1 MIDVMDLRAAPI
13 LHGVSFHLP
22 AGQVLALVGESGSG
36 KTTTGLA
43 LLGEH
48 PPGIEVT
55 GTVRVAGRQ
64 VGAGRPPTP
73 GTVGFVPQHPSSVLN
88 PVRRIGAVLTE
99 IASRHGTSVEPALRR
114 ASLPADRAFLRR
126 YPHQLSGGQQQRLV
140 LAQALLGDPSVIVAD
155 EPTTGQDPL
164 TRDEVVGELSKLV
177 RQGISIVLLSHD
189 LDVVRAL
196 ADQVVV
202 LRAGRVAEAG
212 PAASVLDAP
221 RDAYTRALL
230 AARPRPAAAIGQGAA
245 RPGPTEAIER
255 GAAGPGST
263 AAIERGAPAVRLEA
277 TGLVARHG
285 GRKVLHEVSLRVAAG
300 ECLAVVGRSGSGKT
314 TLARC
319 LAGLHL
325 PDSGSVRLGGRE
337 LARTLRRRT
346 RADLAAVQYVFQ
358 DARASFDPNSA
369 VLDQVARTA
378 VRLRGMSTPQATAAA
393 LETLDEVAL
402 PSGTARRRPGDLSG
416 GELQRA
422 ALARALLAEPDV
434 LICDEITSGLDTL
447 TQATVLHH
455 LQRLA
460 RRRRLTLVVISH
472 DLGVVAQLADHVA
485 VLADGR
491 LAGYGP
497 ATHVLTTFEEE
508 LTP

>member
-1 MIDVMDLRAAPI
+1 
-13 LHGVSFHLP
+13 
-22 AGQVLALVGESGSG
+22 
-36 KTTTGLA
+36 
-43 LLGEH
+43 
-48 PPGIEVT
+48 
-55 GTVRVAGRQ
+55 
-64 VGAGRPPTP
+64 
-73 GTVGFVPQHPSSVLN
+73 
-88 PVRRIGAVLTE
+88 
-99 IASRHGTSVEPALRR
+99 
-114 ASLPADRAFLRR
+114 
-126 YPHQLSGGQQQRLV
+126 
-140 LAQALLGDPSVIVAD
+140 
-155 EPTTGQDPL
+155 
-164 TRDEVVGELSKLV
+164 
-177 RQGISIVLLSHD
+177 
-189 LDVVRAL
+189 
-196 ADQVVV
+196 
-202 LRAGRVAEAG
+202 
-212 PAASVLDAP
+212 VLDAP

-230 AARPRPAAAIGQGAA
+230 AARPRPAAAIGQGTA
-245 RPGPTEAIER
+245 RPGSAAAIGQGTARPGSAAAIGQGTARPGSTEAIER
-255 GAAGPGST
+255 GTARPGST
-263 AAIERGAPAVRLEA
+263 AAIEQGAVRPGSAAMIEGGAPAVRLEV

-285 GRKVLHEVSLRVAAG
+285 GRKALHEVSLRVAAG

-358 DARASFDPNSA
+358 DARASFDPNSP

-422 ALARALLAEPDV
+422 ALARALLAEPAV

-491 LAGYGP
+491 LVEYGPAAHVLADGQSAGYGPAAHVLADGRLAGYGP

-508 LTP
+508 PTS